1 MTDIS
6 TIAPITIRRFNL
18 PRLSF
23 PRLAIGAS
31 LAVISGVMG
40 DALSMAYVDPYTSLR
55 RQPQT
60 VSDDDLKGRD
70 PTW

>member
-6 TIAPITIRRFNL
+6 TTAPTTIRRLNQ

-23 PRLAIGAS
+23 PRPAIGAS
-31 LAVISGVMG
+31 LAAISGLVGNAISMG
-40 DALSMAYVDPYTSLR
+40 YVEPYTSLR
-55 RQPQT
+55 RQPRI
-60 VSDDDLKGRD
+60 VPDDDLEGRD

>member
-1 MTDIS
+1 MTDSS
-6 TIAPITIRRFNL
+6 TTAPMAIRRLDL

-31 LAVISGVMG
+31 HAIFGLMAEALA
-40 DALSMAYVDPYTSLR
+40 MAYVDPYTSLP
-55 RQPQT
+55 RQPRI
-60 VSDDDLKGRD
+60 VPDDDLKGRD